1 MVQKEIIADG
11 DLHKL
16 SEKYGKHAEKLG
28 LKKRSVQNGHLKT
41 MLLETESPF
50 FKILRDC
57 RKKSIIQ
64 RK

>member
-1 MVQKEIIADG
+1 MQTVTYTNYQKNMESMQ
-11 DLHKL
+11 K
-16 SEKYGKHAEKLG
+16 KLG